1 MTHYA
6 IRTTQLIRDFAT
18 VRAVD
23 SISLEVAS
31 GTVFGFLGPNGAGK
45 TTTIRLLLG
54 LLEPTSGQ
62 AEVLGHNTRTHAD
75 HIRNRCGALLEQ
87 NGIYERLSAYDNLD
101 FYGKI
106 WHMPGAERQA
116 RIKELL
122 TNLDLWDRRD
132 ETAGKWSR
140 GMKQK
145 LAVARTL
152 IHRPALVFLDEPT
165 AGLDPIASAAL
176 RDDLANLAKSEGV
189 TIFLT
194 THNLTEA
201 EKLCQH
207 VGVIRQGK
215 LIASGSPDELRR
227 TSGKPR
233 LEISGSGFSEQA
245 LGSIQA
251 LPIVSA
257 VHNSASQITIEFH
270 QPSSSASIVSLLVRA
285 GAQIEEVRKGKAD
298 LEQAF
303 LSLLD
308 EPQQDKES
316 K

>member
-1 MTHYA
+1 MTQYA
-6 IRTTQLIRDFAT
+6 LRTTQLTRDFAS

-23 SISLEVAS
+23 SISLEVAP

-62 AEVLGHNTRTHAD
+62 AEVLGYNVRSHAD
-75 HIRNRCGALLEQ
+75 EIRARCGALLEH

-101 FYGKI
+101 FYAKV
-106 WHMPGAERQA
+106 WHISAPERQA

-122 TNLDLWDRRD
+122 TNLELWERRD

-145 LAVARTL
+145 LAVARAL
-152 IHRPALVFLDEPT
+152 LHCPALVFLDEPT

-194 THNLTEA
+194 THNLSEA
-201 EKLCQH
+201 EKLCQQ

-233 LEISGSGFSEQA
+233 LEISGFGFSEQV
-245 LGSIQA
+245 LGELRA
-251 LPIVSA
+251 LPTVSA
-257 VHNSASQITIEFH
+257 VHNEAGQIVVEFH
-270 QPSSSASIVSLLVRA
+270 QSASSAPIVNLLVQA

-303 LSLLD
+303 LSLL
-308 EPQQDKES
+308 EQE
-316 K
+316 